1 MDGPS
6 GDVDEPLAGNDAPEH
21 VDPERRR
28 GVAHVV
34 RRRPAAA
41 ERDSVLEIDVAGAG
55 EEGDAVADAEREV
68 AVAAR
73 EIWFFLEG
81 ETLRGY
87 F

>member
-73 EIWFFLEG
+73 EICFFWRE
-81 ETLRGY
+81 RH
-87 F
+87 